1 MAELATET
9 SPEPEI
15 IQSEVRTTAESS
27 FHIPLLIREPQQPDL
42 TKHNH
47 VMMIE

>member
-9 SPEPEI
+9 NPEPETV
-15 IQSEVRTTAESS
+15 QSEVRTTAES
-27 FHIPLLIREPQQPDL
+27 FHIPLLIRDTQQPNL